1 MAAPGNLGLYD
12 QIAALRWVKR
22 NIQSFGGNNDDITLM
37 GHNAGAISASLLLL
51 APHETQGLIDKA
63 LIIGG
68 SAFSPAT
75 FHWNPRRQSR
85 EFARELRCMDE
96 QSDKIIRCL
105 RLKDWRLLV
114 AASRLS
120 HNFESN
126 TFRYWFR
133 PVIDRNSTYSLIRD
147 YPQQL
152 YASGSFL
159 RVPLMGGVS
168 SHEGSLEF
176 FINWR
181 QLRPLNSLERIR
193 FLIRPYLYEF
203 SRSEIV
209 ATTLDYNYVKRYNST
224 GYALN
229 GGSHFHHNGQQVNS
243 LNTPVVLADRLTP
256 SGQFWHEQNIGLE
269 RNEYDVYI
277 SPNDQRSKEIARE
290 IDAIGDFL
298 FVAPLIKQLELH
310 SQSVAQTYMFVFDYK
325 GSKSFGHIQLNPY
338 GRSLNIDGEAQTNG
352 WLPSTPSSTGPI
364 ISSETSNFGV
374 AHNDDLFYVLPN
386 DFAPLNPQ
394 WSNSRPFG
402 GIMSTNGQPT
412 NNNGGQMGELA
423 NDDNAIR
430 NYVTYLAAYA
440 SRVNEMQ
447 ASNNLAN
454 WLPFRSTDR
463 NYIRFSEQLPTLYK
477 NFHQTDV
484 AFVNELVEPIEE
496 LVNTPLPLF
505 PYEELRDFKVSTA
518 ALAIMLLLIVLTLL
532 LITALLACRRRRRRS
547 QGGFQRSLARDSQYH
562 AQLGSL
568 AASATG
574 AATKPQIGQ
583 PTSIEMA
590 KPDKTPERTRSTSE
604 SEQQGRTDT
613 AANLIGSYQR
623 TTGPTTSGSAAR
635 QRDDWRQSQPSPTVD
650 TGRLSSVSQT
660 ASRINNEIIQLNETR
675 SQLEGRLSRL
685 SQRYAEA

>member
-1 MAAPGNLGLYD
+1 MNQKP
-12 QIAALRWVKR
+12 
-22 NIQSFGGNNDDITLM
+22 
-37 GHNAGAISASLLLL
+37 
-51 APHETQGLIDKA
+51 GLINKA

-68 SAFSPAT
+68 SAFSPAAL
-75 FHWNPRRQSR
+75 HWNPRRQSR

-96 QSDKIIRCL
+96 RSDRIIRCL

-120 HNFESN
+120 HNFELN

-147 YPQQL
+147 YPAQL
-152 YASGSFL
+152 YASGHFL

-168 SHEGSLEF
+168 AHEGSLEF

-181 QLRPLNSLERIR
+181 QLRPLSSLERIR

-209 ATTLDYNYVKRYNST
+209 ATTLDYNYVKRYNSS
-224 GYALN
+224 GYALA
-229 GGSHFHHNGQQVNS
+229 GGSHFHHNGQQVS
-243 LNTPVVLADRLTP
+243 TLNEPVVLANRLTP

-277 SPNDQRSKEIARE
+277 SPNDQRSKEIARQ

-298 FVAPLIKQLELH
+298 HVAPMVRQLELH
-310 SQSVAQTYMFVFDYK
+310 SLSVAQTYMFVFDYK
-325 GSKSFGHIQLNPY
+325 GSRSFGHIQLNPY

-352 WLPSTPSSTGPI
+352 WLPSIPTSTGAI

-374 AHNDDLFYVLPN
+374 THNDDLFYLLPN
-386 DFAPLNPQ
+386 DFEPLSPQ
-394 WSNSRPFG
+394 QAGLARPNAYQLGNSASG
-402 GIMSTNGQPT
+402 GQTVGTNGET
-412 NNNGGQMGELA
+412 A

-440 SRVNEMQ
+440 ARVNERQ

-463 NYIRFSEQLPTLYK
+463 NYIRFSEQMPTLYK
-477 NFHQTDV
+477 NFHQIDV

-518 ALAIMLLLIVLTLL
+518 ALGVMLLLILLTLL
-532 LITALLACRRRRRRS
+532 LITLLLACRKRRQRRS
-547 QGGFQRSLARDSQYH
+547 PSAQLAGNPARRLGQINLIEQQQNGPNGQTAAAMPPPQHKGAGGGAGTQMARIELSEKTPAPPAPSSTATSGAGQPAGSNVRRTVQKFNTAAALSGQQRQQRDSSS
-562 AQLGSL
+562 SL
-568 AASATG
+568 DE
-574 AATKPQIGQ
+574 AATAAA
-583 PTSIEMA
+583 IE
-590 KPDKTPERTRSTSE
+590 
-604 SEQQGRTDT
+604 
-613 AANLIGSYQR
+613 
-623 TTGPTTSGSAAR
+623 
-635 QRDDWRQSQPSPTVD
+635 
-650 TGRLSSVSQT
+650 
-660 ASRINNEIIQLNETR
+660 
-675 SQLEGRLSRL
+675 QLEGRLSRL
-685 SQRYAEA
+685 SQRIALA